1 MTGTPVAVAESGR
14 PAISAAHRRM
24 LVSCFLGTTIEWY
37 DFLVYG
43 FLTPVAFNAL
53 FFPSL
58 SPLAGTIAGFGVFAV
73 GFAARPI
80 GGVFFAHFG
89 DRVGRKPIMVSTL
102 ILMGASTTLMG
113 LTPTFAQIGI
123 AAPLVLVTLRFLQGF
138 SLGGESAA
146 GPLLAM
152 ESAPGNRRG
161 LFAAL
166 VSAGAAAGTV
176 LGALAV
182 FAVGALPREDL
193 LSWGWRL
200 PFIASAPIFA
210 ISFYVRMKVEESP
223 IFQRAVERAAPER
236 VPLFAV
242 LERYKVATL
251 QVLLCAM
258 AESSTFYFTSIFGLS
273 YGIQTLKLGNSLLLS
288 GVAIGNA
295 IGIITNP
302 LFGALSD
309 RIGRRP
315 LLLAVVLPR
324 RALRPLPVLSAPPY
338 RRHGHRHSRHGH
350 PGRDSAANV
359 AGGQRQLLPGAVRRC
374 EVAAVGRVA
383 RASARHDPRRRPD
396 ADDRRVAAGVV
407 RRIAD
412 LGAGLLRADLRDG
425 RGRRHLRARDSESKP
440 GVPGRY
446 NSASMIGRLMDS
458 HRSDC
463 SKSMRVAP
471 RNSTTVATMY
481 A

>member
-1 MTGTPVAVAESGR
+1 MTGIPLTVADSGR
-14 PAISAAHRRM
+14 MSISVAHRRM

-43 FLTPVAFNAL
+43 FLAPLAFNTL

-58 SPLAGTIAGFGVFAV
+58 SPLAGTIAAFGVFAV
-73 GFAARPI
+73 GFAARPL

-123 AAPLVLVTLRFLQGF
+123 VAPVVLVALRFLQGF

-152 ESAPGNRRG
+152 ESAPGNTRG
-161 LFAAL
+161 YFAAL
-166 VSAGAAAGTV
+166 VSSGAAAGTV

-182 FAVGALPREDL
+182 FAVGALPREQL

-200 PFIASAPIFA
+200 PFLLSAPIFA

-223 IFQRAVERAAPER
+223 IFQRAVQRAAPER
-236 VPLFAV
+236 VPLLAV
-242 LERYKVATL
+242 LERCKVATL

-258 AESSTFYFTSIFGLS
+258 AESSTFYFTSVFGLS
-273 YGIQTLKLGNSLLLS
+273 YGIQTLKLSNGLLLS

-295 IGIITNP
+295 VGIITNP
-302 LFGALSD
+302 VFGALSD

-315 LLLAVVLPR
+315 LLGASYFLAALYVLLLFFPLLRTGDPAIVILAMAIPGAILQPLSLAVSGSFYPER
-324 RALRPLPVLSAPPY
+324 FADARLRLS
-338 RRHGHRHSRHGH
+338 GVSLG
-350 PGRDSAANV
+350 
-359 AGGQRQLLPGAVRRC
+359 RQLGTILGGGLMPMIAASILAWSGGSLTWVLAYFVLICGMAVGAV
-374 EVAAVGRVA
+374 V
-383 RASARHDPRRRPD
+383 SAHET
-396 ADDRRVAAGVV
+396 AKAT
-407 RRIAD
+407 
-412 LGAGLLRADLRDG
+412 L
-425 RGRRHLRARDSESKP
+425 ES
-440 GVPGRY
+440 
-446 NSASMIGRLMDS
+446 
-458 HRSDC
+458 
-463 SKSMRVAP
+463 
-471 RNSTTVATMY
+471 
-481 A
+481 